1 MCELHVVIGLDCLLM
16 LGFKK
21 SRSSLISKF
30 LPNPGVIVTLKDYSD
45 RKNKTICGEAPI
57 GR

>member
-1 MCELHVVIGLDCLLM
+1 MVIGLDCLLM

-21 SRSSLISKF
+21 SRSSLILKF